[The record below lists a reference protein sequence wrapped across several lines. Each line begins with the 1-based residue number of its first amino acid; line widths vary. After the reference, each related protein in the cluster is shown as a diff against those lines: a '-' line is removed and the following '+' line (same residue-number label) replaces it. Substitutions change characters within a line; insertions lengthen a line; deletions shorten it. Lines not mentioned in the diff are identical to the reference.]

1 MSALSLALPPVPS
14 STLSPTLPPAF
25 PLALPPALSQAAR
38 KALKAR
44 AHHLDPVV
52 LIGDA
57 GLTPAV
63 LREID
68 QALKRH
74 ELIKV
79 RMNGDDRDARS
90 AAYESICTELRCAPV
105 QHIGKLLVLYRASPD
120 QDKPKPAKRAAAPRR
135 TKKQLAAI
143 AERKKR
149 PQSIPRSPAYKIKP
163 RPASKKARRSA
174 Y

>member
-1 MSALSLALPPVPS
+1 MSALSPALPRA
-14 STLSPTLPPAF
+14 LSPTLPH
-25 PLALPPALSQAAR
+25 ALPPALSQVAR

-79 RMNGDDRDARS
+79 RMNGDDRDVRS

-105 QHIGKLLVLYRASPD
+105 QHIGKLLVLHRASPD
-120 QDKPKPAKRAAAPRR
+120 KDQPKPAKRAAAPRR

-149 PQSIPRSPAYKIKP
+149 PQSIPRSPAENKIKP

>member
-1 MSALSLALPPVPS
+1 MSALSPALM
-14 STLSPTLPPAF
+14 PAR
-25 PLALPPALSQAAR
+25 AATLSQAER
-38 KALKAR
+38 RALKAR
-44 AHHLDPVV
+44 AHHLDAVV
-52 LIGDA
+52 IIGDA

-68 QALKRH
+68 QALKSH
-74 ELIKV
+74 ELLKV
-79 RMNGDDRDARS
+79 RMAGDDRDARV
-90 AAYESICTELRCAPV
+90 AAYESICTELNCAPV

-120 QDKPKPAKRAAAPRR
+120 KDKPKPAKRAAAPRR
-135 TKKQLAAI
+135 TKKQLAVI

-149 PQSIPRSPAYKIKP
+149 PQSIPSSPAEHKIKP

>member
-1 MSALSLALPPVPS
+1 MTALSPALPAISVAPS
-14 STLSPTLPPAF
+14 VT
-25 PLALPPALSQAAR
+25 LSQAER

-68 QALKRH
+68 LALKRH
-74 ELIKV
+74 ELLKV
-79 RMNGDDRDARS
+79 RMAGDDRDARS
-90 AAYESICTELRCAPV
+90 AACASICAQLQCAPV
-105 QHIGKLLVLYRASPD
+105 QQIGKLLVLFRENPD
-120 QDKPKPAKRAAAPRR
+120 KDKPKPAKRAAAPRR

-149 PQSIPRSPAYKIKP
+149 PQSIPRSPAEHKIKP